1 MHSQLPRFLVS
12 SLFVNFFTSLLAAAA
27 RPASKCIPEVW
38 SYVQLLESTQT
49 SRPPLAKFLQGGRGF
64 KSAIFGLIAQQRST
78 LCRFGLENS
87 NISSPFLNSL
97 CSNDLTMSP
106 PSLVQIFPR
115 VLKITPGSFGAPP
128 ITDEKSVVNRQ

>member
-1 MHSQLPRFLVS
+1 MHSQLPRLLVS
-12 SLFVNFFTSLLAAAA
+12 SLFFNFYTRLLAAAS
-27 RPASKCIPEVW
+27 RPTSKCIPEVW

-49 SRPPLAKFLQGGRGF
+49 SRPPLPIFLQGAGGKKCDF
-64 KSAIFGLIAQQRST
+64 WPYRST
-78 LCRFGLENS
+78 ALDFVPLWFGKQQDIVTIFNC
-87 NISSPFLNSL
+87 L

-115 VLKITPGSFGAPP
+115 LLKITPGSFGAPP